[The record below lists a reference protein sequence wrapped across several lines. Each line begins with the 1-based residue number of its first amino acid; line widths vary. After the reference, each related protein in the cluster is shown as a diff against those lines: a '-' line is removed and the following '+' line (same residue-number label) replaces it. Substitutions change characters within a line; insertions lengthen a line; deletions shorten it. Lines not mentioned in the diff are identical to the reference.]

1 MLKEL
6 NKQALHNPDWS
17 MKNIQ
22 LLKYQKDRKMEK
34 RWSWNSYPNIEKTET
49 AVNQSISN
57 MVS

>member
-22 LLKYQKDRKMEK
+22 LLKYQKDRKMSK
-34 RWSWNSYPNIEKTET
+34 QWSWNSYPNIEKTEKK
-49 AVNQSISN
+49 NQQNIN
-57 MVS
+57 